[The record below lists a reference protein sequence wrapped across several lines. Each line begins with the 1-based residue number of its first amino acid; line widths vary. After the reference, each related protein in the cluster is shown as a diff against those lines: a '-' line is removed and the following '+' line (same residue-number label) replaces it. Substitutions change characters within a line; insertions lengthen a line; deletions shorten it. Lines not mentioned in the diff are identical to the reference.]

1 MVYSHSGTL
10 YSSENEQRQL
20 SATLWMNLT
29 NIILSERS
37 QTQNGTYSHDSVYTE
52 FRNKQNSSML
62 LEVRIAFTG
71 IGCERKGIQGAF

>member
-10 YSSENEQRQL
+10 DSSENEQRQL
-20 SATLWMNLT
+20 SATLWMNPT

-52 FRNKQNSSML
+52 FRNKQN
-62 LEVRIAFTG
+62 
-71 IGCERKGIQGAF
+71 